1 MVNNQISVLV
11 VASSSSKIHS
21 TAWVFLWMKHLQLGI
36 AWAVGE
42 KWLILKRETLE
53 VAALDVN
60 SNGKLPLIK
69 TFGGF
74 GSGHYVS
81 IIFS

>member
-1 MVNNQISVLV
+1 MNREVETLKWSVNKMVNNHISVLV

-42 KWLILKRETLE
+42 KWLILKRETPE
-53 VAALDVN
+53 VAALDIDW
-60 SNGKLPLIK
+60 NGK
-69 TFGGF
+69 
-74 GSGHYVS
+74 
-81 IIFS
+81 

>member
-1 MVNNQISVLV
+1 
-11 VASSSSKIHS
+11 
-21 TAWVFLWMKHLQLGI
+21 MKHLQLGI

-60 SNGKLPLIK
+60 SNGKLQSLDQNIWRLWK
-69 TFGGF
+69 WTLC
-74 GSGHYVS
+74 
-81 IIFS
+81 